1 MYNRFMNKKNVD
13 VLVIGSGPAGLLT
26 SILAQEKRK
35 VTLMEKPAKEF
46 KLAKRILV
54 SGNGRANFFNQ
65 DLLDGKIEI
74 EYLPFL
80 MDESH
85 IYAKDFLSYLEQE
98 GFSYVK
104 DENVFILF

>member
-35 VTLMEKPAKEF
+35 VTLIEKPAKEF

-65 DLLDGKIEI
+65 NLLDGRIEQNI
-74 EYLPFL
+74 
-80 MDESH
+80 
-85 IYAKDFLSYLEQE
+85 FLSSWMNLI
-98 GFSYVK
+98 SMLK
-104 DENVFILF
+104 ILSPT